1 MVMQAQLPRYR
12 GFEAEGWCSTSCQE
26 APILEE
32 VYVLFSSKLHLPLRY
47 PKLTANGAANPRP
60 IEDWPMH
67 VITRVSLIRS
77 PIQAC
82 AISMMMFSA
91 PRLETLE
98 LLDVGA
104 HLWVGSALVDLLR
117 TRSKTLRFLAL
128 RLNHQPDHPGVLD
141 NIFEVSAVGGAPS
154 ILDHPLTPGDI
165 IDLPTCGSTTRSP
178 GPHFTT
184 FLRPAV
190 ASSLPDTPPRIVD
203 GSTHRVFWHRGARRA
218 LGEGS

>member
-1 MVMQAQLPRYR
+1 
-12 GFEAEGWCSTSCQE
+12 
-26 APILEE
+26 
-32 VYVLFSSKLHLPLRY
+32 
-47 PKLTANGAANPRP
+47 
-60 IEDWPMH
+60 
-67 VITRVSLIRS
+67 
-77 PIQAC
+77 
-82 AISMMMFSA
+82 MMFSA

-141 NIFEVSAVGGAPS
+141 NIFEVSAGGGAPW
-154 ILDHPLTPGDI
+154 ILDHPLTHGDI

-184 FLRPAV
+184 FLRPEV
-190 ASSLPDTPPRIVD
+190 VSSLPDTPPRIVD

-218 LGEGS
+218 LGEGSGEMAGLHTKADRMRRFQPKPHPTNIISRHTVPWKPARPTDHR